1 MPVCGRR
8 SSQHRAIISIVRIF
22 LGQPCLDTCYA
33 SECPQSALIAC
44 RFFRL
49 LHLLNV
55 ARSHT
60 QPWANMRVMQC
71 KILRRMRGVAAAA
84 AAACL
89 ENAKFYLCLSLI
101 RYGIKSVQVLAASA
115 SMIVQDCVEAE
126 ENVDARDKFFMYV
139 VVSHLS
145 CRRNRDC
152 AASFLNRRRRQ
163 GGSPRV

>member
-1 MPVCGRR
+1 VPVCGKR
-8 SSQHRAIISIVRIF
+8 SSQHRAIISIVRSF

-33 SECPQSALIAC
+33 SECPQSDLIAC
-44 RFFRL
+44 MIFRL

-71 KILRRMRGVAAAA
+71 KFLRRVRGVAA

-89 ENAKFYLCLSLI
+89 ENAKFCLCLPLI

-126 ENVDARDKFFMYV
+126 ENVDARDKFFMYI
-139 VVSHLS
+139 VVSHIS
-145 CRRNRDC
+145 CRRKMNC
-152 AASFLNRRRRQ
+152 AASLLNLRRQ